1 MWVWK
6 GNIYSNSFPL
16 SVLSRGI
23 VTSTFLY
30 EKGNKSNAA
39 SSTVFRYP
47 GSTVFCTI
55 SWVEISRPKTPLAG
69 RILYRTMGQQTQD
82 RNLPSQVQ
90 DSGLIWVWS
99 IQVAWYR
106 ILSIRD
112 GHSMKRTCFSP
123 EQRNCDHRRYPG
135 MSVSLFPPFPDDGL
149 NSAPSSTPLSVCL
162 STSKSHVIYLEPY
175 LSLTKP
181 ISPFSRVPL
190 MLLKCENAV
199 TLNFS
204 IIWTTFLRN

>member
-1 MWVWK
+1 M
-6 GNIYSNSFPL
+6 
-16 SVLSRGI
+16 
-23 VTSTFLY
+23 TSTFLY

-149 NSAPSSTPLSVCL
+149 NSAPSTTPHVCVSIHLQESCHLSRTI
-162 STSKSHVIYLEPY
+162 SFFDQAHFPFFQSSSHAF
-175 LSLTKP
+175 K
-181 ISPFSRVPL
+181 
-190 MLLKCENAV
+190 M
-199 TLNFS
+199 
-204 IIWTTFLRN
+204 